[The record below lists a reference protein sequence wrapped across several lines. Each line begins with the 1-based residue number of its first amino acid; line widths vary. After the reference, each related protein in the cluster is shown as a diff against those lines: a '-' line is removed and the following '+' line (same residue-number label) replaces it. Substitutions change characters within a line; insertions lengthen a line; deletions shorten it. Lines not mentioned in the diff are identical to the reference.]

1 MRNRRVDGNDDIQQR
16 DDGGR
21 IHKILKVVAEMD
33 DTRMRAQHCRITG
46 RSSRCRLTNW
56 TYEIAK
62 SCESCVSRIERLR
75 SLSCAALPA
84 QTIPT
89 LDFLISAKWRFHSK
103 MRSAGAS
110 QGGGAGTRVRP
121 GVNTR
126 GRPARGQQRGQQ
138 GKGTPQ

>member
-16 DDGGR
+16 DEGGR

-103 MRSAGAS
+103 TRSAGTCKGAA
-110 QGGGAGTRVRP
+110 AGTVVRS
-121 GVNTR
+121 VANAS
-126 GRPARGQQRGQQ
+126 GRLASGQ
-138 GKGTPQ
+138 